1 MLYNLWLLKT
11 VSAPTP
17 NCPPPKKIGK
27 RNRVKIYSLFHK
39 VECVVSTGYQSE
51 RSVHEDY
58 ECRKLGGGG
67 GGFYHSQAF
76 RKITNRTQ
84 ITSFSEP
91 YQGDLLA
98 WCPIIT

>member
-1 MLYNLWLLKT
+1 M
-11 VSAPTP
+11 
-17 NCPPPKKIGK
+17 
-27 RNRVKIYSLFHK
+27 
-39 VECVVSTGYQSE
+39 VSTGYQSE

-98 WCPIIT
+98 